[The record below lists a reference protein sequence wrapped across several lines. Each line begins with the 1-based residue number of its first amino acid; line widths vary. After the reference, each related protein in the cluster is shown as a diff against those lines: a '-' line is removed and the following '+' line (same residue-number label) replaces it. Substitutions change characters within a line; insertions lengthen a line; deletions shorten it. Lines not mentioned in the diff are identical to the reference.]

1 MTTDTLTTGELLT
14 HRILKQKTVDEVVGV
29 LCDYHY
35 IYGPD
40 RSLIQASWSGMVRDA
55 IVELAKGHDE
65 RMFKIQRVTKAMLDD
80 MTEYSTYDQY
90 DRDSIV
96 EAVRD
101 AGMAAYERHKRQTFK
116 AILAGDRNTYYAW

>member
-1 MTTDTLTTGELLT
+1 MTADMLTTGELLT
-14 HRILKQKTVDEVVGV
+14 HRIRWQKTVDEVVGT

-40 RSLIQASWSGMVRDA
+40 RSLMQASWSSMVRDA
-55 IVELAKGHDE
+55 IVELAEGRDE
-65 RMFKIQRVTKAMLDD
+65 RMFKIQRVVKAMLDD

-101 AGMAAYERHKRQTFK
+101 AGMAAYERHKRNTFK
-116 AILAGDRNTYYAW
+116 AKLAGDRNTYFSW